1 MGGQVKIMFSFM
13 WKNKCLEEPV
23 EYEKEVSWGRE
34 GGLLYEVPELTASH
48 CHRDQY
54 GFDGETDG

>member
-1 MGGQVKIMFSFM
+1 MFSFM